1 MSTIYSKI
9 KADFIGARKKRIQ
22 LNVSLLSTVIGEM
35 DNEAS
40 RAKTGSKEVSD
51 EVAIKV
57 LKKFSSN
64 LEEVINLSKNDIVRD
79 GDPEIEK
86 IIIDSYLPKQLT
98 EDELRA
104 AIKTSGFTSMKD
116 IMAFLKANH
125 AGLYDGKMASQIA
138 KEFA

>member
-79 GDPEIEK
+79 GDPE
-86 IIIDSYLPKQLT
+86 
-98 EDELRA
+98 
-104 AIKTSGFTSMKD
+104 MKRSLS
-116 IMAFLKANH
+116 IPICR
-125 AGLYDGKMASQIA
+125 SS
-138 KEFA
+138 